1 MHAEASVHAFE
12 RTFCNHR
19 LRTAANFFC
28 RLESEHHCALELIL
42 NVMNHVHGSEQHRD
56 VAVMTARMHHT
67 RIRAGIRQSGF
78 LLHRQ
83 SVNIAAQE
91 NRAARLLPGNTCE
104 RPCAHTAGA
113 PLHTQ
118 LVEFCADALRRF
130 EFLGAFF
137 RMLMEVATHF
147 DLIVSVFSN
156 KVLKCH
162 FNGPETKEGAFR
174 GVPERPG
181 LRLRSK
187 IMDSTICRRA
197 HGKDGRWVKA
207 ASQRNRRAAQR

>member
-19 LRTAANFFC
+19 LRTAADFFC

-91 NRAARLLPGNTCE
+91 NRAARLLPGNACE
-104 RPCAHTAGA
+104 R
-113 PLHTQ
+113 
-118 LVEFCADALRRF
+118 
-130 EFLGAFF
+130 
-137 RMLMEVATHF
+137 
-147 DLIVSVFSN
+147 
-156 KVLKCH
+156 H